1 MYLSASHT
9 KALHNLESPASYKEL
24 GLDQILPFLTSRTT
38 YSYRARKDCT
48 GCLAQNLPC
57 SFKLHPNGSYN
68 AECNSCF
75 DSASCQEAVE
85 PNIWECTSEATKPCE
100 ACKGDSSKPCLMIS
114 RYADRGKPRTGC
126 WSQKCIG
133 CAGKLDTE
141 EGKATAKKYCF
152 SLKERDTLVAH
163 LEKNPHKLPLYD
175 EDSDTYWVRGPAEQL
190 VQFGGPSSDALSA
203 DTTSVDGGTVSLK
216 EAGTVATS
224 ATTPSFA
231 SEDVEYFPGRGT
243 DLAASSGSTSVVPSN
258 SLPTTTTQHFDSGSL
273 SVDPRHSISGATSMG
288 IQSEANFPATSDE
301 ATNNK
306 RKYYTY
312 NPNNVS
318 TKKFRKHQL

>member
-1 MYLSASHT
+1 M
-9 KALHNLESPASYKEL
+9 
-24 GLDQILPFLTSRTT
+24 
-38 YSYRARKDCT
+38 
-48 GCLAQNLPC
+48 
-57 SFKLHPNGSYN
+57 
-68 AECNSCF
+68 
-75 DSASCQEAVE
+75 
-85 PNIWECTSEATKPCE
+85 
-100 ACKGDSSKPCLMIS
+100 
-114 RYADRGKPRTGC
+114 
-126 WSQKCIG
+126 
-133 CAGKLDTE
+133 
-141 EGKATAKKYCF
+141 
-152 SLKERDTLVAH
+152 AH
-163 LEKNPHKLPLYD
+163 LKKNSHKLPLYD